1 MILDAQ
7 HRPVPPTEIV
17 ARLRQVCPTLGLTF
31 CPGAFW
37 SEARQRMVD
46 SWAITEDWTPDDPR
60 HRRVRAGEIDPAHC
74 FDVLTF
80 LPADCSVDEAFG
92 YFVRSCQRNRGKA
105 SVASLLARV
114 HTYNAHQTTRNL
126 QETTDLSEELITTS
140 QHRIRSDAVG
150 KHRVETEAKKL
161 RRYLEYIDQ

>member
-1 MILDAQ
+1 MIVDSQ

-17 ARLRQVCPTLGLTF
+17 RRLRQVCPTLGLSF

-37 SEARQRMVD
+37 SERAQRMVD
-46 SWAITEDWTPDDPR
+46 SWAITEDWEPSDPR
-60 HRRVRAGEIDPAHC
+60 HRRVQAGEIDPGHC

-105 SVASLLARV
+105 SVNQMLDRV
-114 HTYNAHQTTRNL
+114 HTFNAQQKARNL
-126 QETTDLSEELITTS
+126 QETTELAEELITTS
-140 QHRIRSDAVG
+140 RHRVRSDAVG
-150 KHRVETEAKKL
+150 KHKVETDEKK
-161 RRYLEYIDQ
+161 RKRYLEYLDQ